1 MLKTYNM
8 AKIKTT
14 ATSDRQKTR
23 NDAFTGLEGKFN
35 TTFNTL
41 VRLLGMEE
49 ASTLRK
55 DKSFYKDLN
64 FEIYNLANKSYH
76 NGENVRHP
84 KFKVPAFYG
93 MKSDMYETLSSQRKA
108 YVSAYETTWL
118 NKTVTSILEEYG
130 LI

>member
-1 MLKTYNM
+1 M
-8 AKIKTT
+8 AKIETT

-41 VRLLGMEE
+41 VRLLGIEE
-49 ASTLRK
+49 ANTIRK
-55 DKSFYKDLN
+55 DKSFYKELN
-64 FEIYNLANKSYH
+64 FEVNNLANESYH
-76 NGENVRHP
+76 KGVNVRHP
-84 KFKVPAFYG
+84 NFKVVSFYG
-93 MKSDMYETLSSQRKA
+93 MKSEMYETLSSQRKA

-118 NKTVTSILEEYG
+118 NKTITSILEEYG

>member
-1 MLKTYNM
+1 M
-8 AKIKTT
+8 AEIKTT
-14 ATSDRQKTR
+14 ATSDRQQTR
-23 NDAFTGLEGKFN
+23 NDSFTGSEGKYN

-41 VRLLGMEE
+41 VRLKGSEE
-49 ASTLRK
+49 ANTIRS
-55 DKSFYKDLN
+55 DKSFYKELN
-64 FEIYNLANKSYH
+64 FEVNNLANKSY
-76 NGENVRHP
+76 NKGENVRHP

-108 YVSAYETTWL
+108 YVSAYETEWL

>member
-1 MLKTYNM
+1 M
-8 AKIKTT
+8 AKIKKT
-14 ATSDRQKTR
+14 AISDRQKTR
-23 NDAFTGLEGKFN
+23 NDSFTGSEGKFN

-41 VRLLGMEE
+41 VRLKGMKE
-49 ASTLRK
+49 ANTLK
-55 DKSFYKDLN
+55 KNKSFYKELN
-64 FEIYNLANKSYH
+64 FEVNNLANQSFHK
-76 NGENVRHP
+76 GINVRHP

-118 NKTVTSILEEYG
+118 SKTVTSILEEYG

>member
-1 MLKTYNM
+1 M
-8 AKIKTT
+8 AKMKKT
-14 ATSDRQKTR
+14 AISDRQKTR
-23 NDAFTGLEGKFN
+23 NDSFTGSEGKFN

-41 VRLLGMEE
+41 VRLKGMEE
-49 ASTLRK
+49 ANILRK
-55 DKSFYKDLN
+55 DKSFYKELN
-64 FEIYNLANKSYH
+64 FEINNLAKEAYH
-76 NGENVRHP
+76 KGKDVRHP
-84 KFKVPAFYG
+84 KWKVPAFYG

>member
-1 MLKTYNM
+1 MANSNM
-8 AKIKTT
+8 T

-23 NDAFTGLEGKFN
+23 NDSFTGSEGKFN

-41 VRLLGMEE
+41 VRLKGMEE
-49 ASTLRK
+49 ANTLRK
-55 DKSFYKDLN
+55 DKSFYKELN
-64 FEIYNLANKSYH
+64 FEISNLANKSYR

-84 KFKVPAFYG
+84 KFKIPAFYG

-108 YVSAYETTWL
+108 YVSAYKTEWL